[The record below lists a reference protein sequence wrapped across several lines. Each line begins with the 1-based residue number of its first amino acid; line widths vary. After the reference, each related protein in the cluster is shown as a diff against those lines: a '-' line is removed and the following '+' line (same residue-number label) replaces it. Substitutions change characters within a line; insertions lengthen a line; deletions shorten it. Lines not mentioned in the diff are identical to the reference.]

1 LVTQENI
8 GQIMLLF
15 GQIIL
20 AAIPL
25 PIYFF
30 VRRATGSGAAAWFSV
45 ILVAFGWF
53 MPAHAVN
60 WGKYPALLS
69 LLLIQFTLGAVL
81 IKNRWLL
88 ALSLVTSTLIHSR
101 SIILLAL
108 FGLAW
113 ITSAIP
119 RNKRILILILSCAIL
134 GMAILLIEQDQVT
147 SLVFAPYG
155 IWVTLLT
162 GLLAASVFQTFPRL
176 TLASLLSILLM
187 LGAMFIPV
195 TSTLTLLDRP
205 IVEMTLFIPLA
216 FLGGLGTTRLP
227 KIIIPIL
234 VAIIVI
240 HAWMTYDFGPSK
252 CCQLASRDDIVA
264 LDWMDKH
271 LPANTRVAIASADLS
286 LGALGGSMLGT
297 GSDAG
302 IWVPP
307 LTRHEVFTLPYSTDF
322 TLQETHD
329 QLCKQQAMYIYVGGL
344 ERSFSPNFADANPAW
359 YKTIF
364 TLPKARVVQTLG
376 CN

>member
-1 LVTQENI
+1 
-8 GQIMLLF
+8 
-15 GQIIL
+15 
-20 AAIPL
+20 
-25 PIYFF
+25 
-30 VRRATGSGAAAWFSV
+30 
-45 ILVAFGWF
+45 
-53 MPAHAVN
+53 
-60 WGKYPALLS
+60 
-69 LLLIQFTLGAVL
+69 
-81 IKNRWLL
+81 
-88 ALSLVTSTLIHSR
+88 
-101 SIILLAL
+101 
-108 FGLAW
+108 
-113 ITSAIP
+113 
-119 RNKRILILILSCAIL
+119 
-134 GMAILLIEQDQVT
+134 
-147 SLVFAPYG
+147 
-155 IWVTLLT
+155 
-162 GLLAASVFQTFPRL
+162 
-176 TLASLLSILLM
+176 
-187 LGAMFIPV
+187 
-195 TSTLTLLDRP
+195 
-205 IVEMTLFIPLA
+205 MTLFIPLA